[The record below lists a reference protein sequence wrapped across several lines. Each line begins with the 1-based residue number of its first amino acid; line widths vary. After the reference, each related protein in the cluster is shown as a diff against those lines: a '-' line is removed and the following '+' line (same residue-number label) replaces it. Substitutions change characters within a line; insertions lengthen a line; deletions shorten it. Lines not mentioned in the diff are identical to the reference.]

1 MALEAVGA
9 ALSGGR
15 ADHEAV
21 GPLWRGGRRQADA
34 LLRSPR
40 VQPGHWR
47 RLDRQ
52 GGHCDGNW
60 RRRDEGARTGVDER
74 DEEEEEQRAE
84 GDGADS
90 GPRGRH

>member
-1 MALEAVGA
+1 MALEAVRA

-15 ADHEAV
+15 ADDEAV
-21 GPLWRGGRRQADA
+21 RPLRRGGRWQAHA

-40 VQPGHWR
+40 VQPGH
-47 RLDRQ
+47 
-52 GGHCDGNW
+52 
-60 RRRDEGARTGVDER
+60 GVDER